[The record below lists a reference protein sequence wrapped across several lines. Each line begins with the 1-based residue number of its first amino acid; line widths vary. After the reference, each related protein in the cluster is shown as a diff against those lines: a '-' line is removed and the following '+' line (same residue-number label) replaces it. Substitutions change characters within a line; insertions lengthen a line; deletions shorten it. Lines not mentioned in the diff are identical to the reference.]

1 MIILND
7 NTKFDLKV
15 YHLNYYKNMATVI
28 YDFETSGLNVY
39 KEDVIEIGAKCVET
53 DKVYNSLVIPM
64 ILAKAKQ
71 GLPSKITEITGI
83 TNDLLKKDG
92 KKTLQAFLEFFNFL
106 QDVYDQYNDITLV
119 AHNGLSFDDLFLR
132 RMLRY
137 VQGEGH
143 TEFDEMFENI
153 IYIDSLMLSRY
164 IHPTRRYHSM
174 KDLCGL
180 YNVTNESSHRAMGDV
195 NALVEIWSHLIKH
208 VKQLH
213 ADCSGTHLKYILYL

>member
-1 MIILND
+1 
-7 NTKFDLKV
+7 
-15 YHLNYYKNMATVI
+15 MATVI

-39 KEDVIEIGAKCVET
+39 KEDVIEIGAKCIET

-71 GLPSKITEITGI
+71 GIPSKITEITGI

-106 QDVYDQYNDITLV
+106 QGIYEQYNEITLV
-119 AHNGLSFDDLFLR
+119 AHNGLSFDDIFLR

-153 IYIDSLMLSRY
+153 VFIDSLLLCRY
-164 IHPTRRYHSM
+164 IHHNRRGHSM
-174 KDLCGL
+174 KDMCAL
-180 YNVTNESSHRAMGDV
+180 YNVTNQSAHRAMGDV
-195 NALVEIWSHLIKH
+195 NALVEIWSHLVNH
-208 VKQLH
+208 FKQLH
-213 ADCSGTHLKYILYL
+213 ADCSGTHLKYVLYL

>member
-1 MIILND
+1 
-7 NTKFDLKV
+7 
-15 YHLNYYKNMATVI
+15 MATVI

-39 KEDVIEIGAKCVET
+39 KEDVIEIGAKCIET

-71 GLPSKITEITGI
+71 GIPSKITEITGI
-83 TNDLLKKDG
+83 TNDLLKKQG

-106 QDVYDQYNDITLV
+106 LDIYEQYHEITLV
-119 AHNGLSFDDLFLR
+119 AHNGLSFDDIFLR

-153 IYIDSLMLSRY
+153 VFIDSLLLCRY
-164 IHPTRRYHSM
+164 IHHNRRGHSM
-174 KDLCGL
+174 KDMCAL
-180 YNVTNESSHRAMGDV
+180 YNVTNQSAHRAMGDV
-195 NALVEIWSHLIKH
+195 NALVEIWSHLINH
-208 VKQLH
+208 FKQLH
-213 ADCSGTHLKYILYL
+213 ADCSGTHLKYVLYL

>member
-1 MIILND
+1 
-7 NTKFDLKV
+7 
-15 YHLNYYKNMATVI
+15 MATVI

-71 GLPSKITEITGI
+71 GIPSKITEITGI

-119 AHNGLSFDDLFLR
+119 AHNGLTFDDLFLK

-137 VQGEGH
+137 VQGEGY
-143 TEFDEMFENI
+143 TEFDEMFSKI
-153 IYIDSLMLSRY
+153 IYIDSLLLSRY
-164 IHPTRRYHSM
+164 IHHNRRGHSM
-174 KDLCGL
+174 KDMCAL
-180 YNVTNESSHRAMGDV
+180 YNVTNESAHRAMGDV

>member
-1 MIILND
+1 
-7 NTKFDLKV
+7 
-15 YHLNYYKNMATVI
+15 MATVI

-71 GLPSKITEITGI
+71 GIPSKITEITGI

-180 YNVTNESSHRAMGDV
+180 YNVTNESAHRAMGDV

>member
-1 MIILND
+1 
-7 NTKFDLKV
+7 
-15 YHLNYYKNMATVI
+15 MATVI

-39 KEDVIEIGAKCVET
+39 KEDVIEIGAKCIET
-53 DKVYNSLVIPM
+53 GKSYSSLVIPM

-71 GLPSKITEITGI
+71 GIPSKITEITGI

-106 QDVYDQYNDITLV
+106 QDIYDQYNDITLV
-119 AHNGLSFDDLFLR
+119 AHNGLSFDDLFLK

-137 VQGEGH
+137 VQGEGY

-153 IYIDSLMLSRY
+153 IYIDSLLLCRY
-164 IHPTRRYHSM
+164 IHHNRRYHSM
-174 KDLCGL
+174 KDMCAL
-180 YNVTNESSHRAMGDV
+180 YNVTNQSAHRAMGDV
-195 NALVEIWSHLIKH
+195 DALAEIWSHLVNH
-208 VKQLH
+208 FKQLH

>member
-15 YHLNYYKNMATVI
+15 YHLNYYKNMATII

-39 KEDVIEIGAKCVET
+39 NEDVIEIGAKCVET
-53 DKVYNSLVIPM
+53 GKSYSSLVIP
-64 ILAKAKQ
+64 LSKK
-71 GLPSKITEITGI
+71 GLSSKITEITGI
-83 TNDLLKKDG
+83 TNELLKEDA

-106 QDVYDQYNDITLV
+106 QGIYDQYNDITLV
-119 AHNGLSFDDLFLR
+119 AHNGLLFDDLFLR

-137 VQGEGH
+137 VQGEGY

-180 YNVTNESSHRAMGDV
+180 YNVTNESAHRAMGDV
-195 NALVEIWSHLIKH
+195 NALVEIWSHLITH
-208 VKQLH
+208 FKQMH

>member
-1 MIILND
+1 
-7 NTKFDLKV
+7 
-15 YHLNYYKNMATVI
+15 MATVI

-39 KEDVIEIGAKCVET
+39 KEDVIEIGAKCIET

-71 GLPSKITEITGI
+71 GIPSKITEITGI
-83 TNDLLKKDG
+83 TNDLLKKQG

-106 QDVYDQYNDITLV
+106 LDIYEQYNEITLV
-119 AHNGLSFDDLFLR
+119 AHNGLSFDDIFLR

-153 IYIDSLMLSRY
+153 VFIDSLLLCRY
-164 IHPTRRYHSM
+164 IHHNRRGHSM
-174 KDLCGL
+174 KDMCAL
-180 YNVTNESSHRAMGDV
+180 YNVTNQSAHRAIGDV
-195 NALVEIWSHLIKH
+195 NALVEIWAHLVNH
-208 VKQLH
+208 FKQLH
-213 ADCSGTHLKYILYL
+213 ADCSGTHLKYVLYL

>member
-71 GLPSKITEITGI
+71 GIPSKITEITGI

-106 QDVYDQYNDITLV
+106 QGIYEQYNEITLV

-180 YNVTNESSHRAMGDV
+180 YNVTNESAHRAMGDV

>member
-71 GLPSKITEITGI
+71 GIPSKITEITGI

-106 QDVYDQYNDITLV
+106 QDIYEQYNEITLV

-180 YNVTNESSHRAMGDV
+180 YNVTNESAHRAMGDV

>member
-1 MIILND
+1 
-7 NTKFDLKV
+7 
-15 YHLNYYKNMATVI
+15 MATVI

-71 GLPSKITEITGI
+71 GIPSKITEITGI
-83 TNDLLKKDG
+83 TNDLLKKQG

-106 QDVYDQYNDITLV
+106 LDIYEQYNEITLV
-119 AHNGLSFDDLFLR
+119 AHNGLSFDDIFLR

-143 TEFDEMFENI
+143 TEFDEMFEQI
-153 IYIDSLMLSRY
+153 IYIDSLLLCRY
-164 IHPTRRYHSM
+164 IHHNRRNHSM
-174 KDLCGL
+174 KDMCAL
-180 YNVTNESSHRAMGDV
+180 YNVTNQSAHRAMGDV
-195 NALVEIWSHLIKH
+195 NALVEIWSHLVNH
-208 VKQLH
+208 FKQLH
-213 ADCSGTHLKYILYL
+213 ADCSGTHLKYVLYL

>member
-1 MIILND
+1 
-7 NTKFDLKV
+7 
-15 YHLNYYKNMATVI
+15 MATVI

-106 QDVYDQYNDITLV
+106 QDIYEQYNEITLV

-180 YNVTNESSHRAMGDV
+180 YNVTNESAHRAMGDV

>member
-1 MIILND
+1 
-7 NTKFDLKV
+7 
-15 YHLNYYKNMATVI
+15 MATVI

-39 KEDVIEIGAKCVET
+39 KEDVIEIGAKCIET

-71 GLPSKITEITGI
+71 GIPSKITEITGI
-83 TNDLLKKDG
+83 TNDLLKKQG

-106 QDVYDQYNDITLV
+106 QGIYEQYNEIKLV
-119 AHNGLSFDDLFLR
+119 AHNGLSFDDIFLR

-153 IYIDSLMLSRY
+153 VFIDSLLLCRY
-164 IHPTRRYHSM
+164 IHHNRRGHSM
-174 KDLCGL
+174 KDMCAL
-180 YNVTNESSHRAMGDV
+180 YNVTNQSAHRAMGDV
-195 NALVEIWSHLIKH
+195 NALVEIWSHLVNH
-208 VKQLH
+208 FKQLH
-213 ADCSGTHLKYILYL
+213 ADCSGTHLKYVLYL

>member
-180 YNVTNESSHRAMGDV
+180 YNVTNESAHRAMGDV

>member
-1 MIILND
+1 
-7 NTKFDLKV
+7 
-15 YHLNYYKNMATVI
+15 MATVI

-39 KEDVIEIGAKCVET
+39 KEDVIEIGAKCIET

-71 GLPSKITEITGI
+71 GIPSKITEITGI

-106 QDVYDQYNDITLV
+106 LDIYEQYNEITLV
-119 AHNGLSFDDLFLR
+119 AHNGLSFDDIFLR

-153 IYIDSLMLSRY
+153 VFIDSLLLCRY
-164 IHPTRRYHSM
+164 IHHNRRGHSM
-174 KDLCGL
+174 KDMCAL
-180 YNVTNESSHRAMGDV
+180 YNVTNQSAHRAMGDV
-195 NALVEIWSHLIKH
+195 NALVEIWTHLVNH
-208 VKQLH
+208 FKQLH
-213 ADCSGTHLKYILYL
+213 ADCSGTHLKYVLYL

>member
-1 MIILND
+1 
-7 NTKFDLKV
+7 
-15 YHLNYYKNMATVI
+15 MATVI

-71 GLPSKITEITGI
+71 GIPSKITEITGI

-106 QDVYDQYNDITLV
+106 QDIYDQYNEITLV
-119 AHNGLSFDDLFLR
+119 AHNGLSFDDIFLR

-137 VQGEGH
+137 VQGEGY

-153 IYIDSLMLSRY
+153 IYIDSLLLCRY
-164 IHPTRRYHSM
+164 IHHNRRYHSM
-174 KDLCGL
+174 KDMCAL
-180 YNVTNESSHRAMGDV
+180 YNVTNQSAHRAMGDV
-195 NALVEIWSHLIKH
+195 NALVEIWSHLVNH
-208 VKQLH
+208 FKQLH
-213 ADCSGTHLKYILYL
+213 ADCSGTHLKYVLYL

>member
-1 MIILND
+1 
-7 NTKFDLKV
+7 
-15 YHLNYYKNMATVI
+15 MATVI

-53 DKVYNSLVIPM
+53 GKVYNSLVIPM

-106 QDVYDQYNDITLV
+106 QDIYEQYNEITLV

-180 YNVTNESSHRAMGDV
+180 YNVTNESAHRAMGDV

>member
-1 MIILND
+1 
-7 NTKFDLKV
+7 
-15 YHLNYYKNMATVI
+15 MATVI

-71 GLPSKITEITGI
+71 GIPSKITEITGI

-92 KKTLQAFLEFFNFL
+92 KKTLQAFLEFFYFL

-119 AHNGLSFDDLFLR
+119 AHNGLTFDDLFLK

-137 VQGEGH
+137 VQGEGY
-143 TEFDEMFENI
+143 TEFDEMFSKI
-153 IYIDSLMLSRY
+153 IYIDSLLLSRY
-164 IHPTRRYHSM
+164 IHHNRRGHSM
-174 KDLCGL
+174 KDMCAL
-180 YNVTNESSHRAMGDV
+180 YNVTNESAHRAMGDV

>member
-1 MIILND
+1 
-7 NTKFDLKV
+7 
-15 YHLNYYKNMATVI
+15 MATVI

-71 GLPSKITEITGI
+71 GIPSKITEITGI

-106 QDVYDQYNDITLV
+106 QDIYEQYNEITLV

-180 YNVTNESSHRAMGDV
+180 YNVTNESAHRAMGDV